1 MSSGS
6 SPSVPLSV
14 AGLGCSPS
22 SWPEPWLTEFHE
34 RAAIIEFDGCEAR
47 DIAEAEAER
56 IVREAYAR
64 GDIVED

>member
-1 MSSGS
+1 
-6 SPSVPLSV
+6 
-14 AGLGCSPS
+14 
-22 SWPEPWLTEFHE
+22 LTEFHE